1 MCKQQVTAVSCID
14 KKKIKVQ
21 LEEGEVFA
29 LYKGEAR
36 KMGIEEGAY
45 ITDTLYEEI
54 HTLLYKRGKDRVLYL
69 LKDSSKTTQEV
80 RRKLQ
85 QGFYP
90 PILIEQI
97 IEFLSR
103 YHYLD
108 DSGYI
113 QNYYEMWKRKK
124 SKKEIQYTL
133 LKKGLER
140 QLIKEVLECIQ
151 EEEGSEGEN
160 DALRCQLYKK
170 AKGKD
175 LKNPKDR
182 QRVIQ
187 YLMGKGFSYSDIAL
201 ELERIT
207 QEPLS

>member
-1 MCKQQVTAVSCID
+1 MYNQRIISVTDID
-14 KKKIKVQ
+14 KKKIKIQ
-21 LEEGEVFA
+21 LEGGEVFA

-36 KMGIEEGAY
+36 RMEIEEGAY
-45 ITDTLYEEI
+45 ISDVLYEDI
-54 HTLLYKRGKDRVLYL
+54 QMLLYKRGKDRALYM
-69 LKDSSKTTQEV
+69 LKDSAKTTQEV

-90 PILIEQI
+90 PILIERI

-113 QNYYEMWKRKK
+113 QNYYEMWKKKK
-124 SKKEIQYTL
+124 SRKEIQYTL
-133 LKKGLER
+133 LKKGIEN
-140 QLIKEVLECIQ
+140 QLIKEVIESITDESGK
-151 EEEGSEGEN
+151 EEEN
-160 DALRCQLYKK
+160 DALCCQFDKK

-182 QRVIQ
+182 QKIIQ
-187 YLMGKGFSYSDIAL
+187 YLMGKGFIYSDIAA
-201 ELERIT
+201 ELEKRIR
-207 QEPLS
+207 EPFI

>member
-1 MCKQQVTAVSCID
+1 MYNQRIISVTDID
-14 KKKIKVQ
+14 KKKIKIQ
-21 LEEGEVFA
+21 LEGGEVFA

-36 KMGIEEGAY
+36 RMEIEEGAY
-45 ITDTLYEEI
+45 ITDALYEDI
-54 HTLLYKRGKDRVLYL
+54 QMLLYKRGKDRALYM
-69 LKDSSKTTQEV
+69 LKDSAKTTQEV

-90 PILIEQI
+90 PILIERI

-113 QNYYEMWKRKK
+113 QNYYEMWKKKK
-124 SKKEIQYTL
+124 SRKEIQYTL
-133 LKKGLER
+133 LKKGIEN
-140 QLIKEVLECIQ
+140 QLIKEVIESITDESGK
-151 EEEGSEGEN
+151 EEEN
-160 DALRCQLYKK
+160 DALCCQFDKK

-182 QRVIQ
+182 QKIIQ
-187 YLMGKGFSYSDIAL
+187 YLMGKGFTYSDIAA
-201 ELERIT
+201 ELEKRIR
-207 QEPLS
+207 EPFI

>member
-1 MCKQQVTAVSCID
+1 MYNQRIISVTDID
-14 KKKIKVQ
+14 KKKIKIQ
-21 LEEGEVFA
+21 LEGGEVFA

-36 KMGIEEGAY
+36 RMEIEEGAY
-45 ITDTLYEEI
+45 ISDALYEDI
-54 HTLLYKRGKDRVLYL
+54 QMLLYKRGKDRALYM
-69 LKDSSKTTQEV
+69 LKDSAKTTQEV

-90 PILIEQI
+90 PILIERI

-113 QNYYEMWKRKK
+113 QNYYEMWKKKK
-124 SKKEIQYTL
+124 SRKEIQYTL
-133 LKKGLER
+133 LKKGIEN
-140 QLIKEVLECIQ
+140 QLIKEVIESITDESGK
-151 EEEGSEGEN
+151 EEEN
-160 DALRCQLYKK
+160 DALCCQFDKK

-182 QRVIQ
+182 QKIIQ
-187 YLMGKGFSYSDIAL
+187 YLMGKGFTYSDIAA
-201 ELERIT
+201 ELEKRIR
-207 QEPLS
+207 EPFI

>member
-1 MCKQQVTAVSCID
+1 MYNQRIISVTDID
-14 KKKIKVQ
+14 KKKIKIQ
-21 LEEGEVFA
+21 LEGGEVFA

-36 KMGIEEGAY
+36 RMEIEEGAY
-45 ITDTLYEEI
+45 ISDALYEDI
-54 HTLLYKRGKDRVLYL
+54 QMLLYKRGKDRALYM
-69 LKDSSKTTQEV
+69 LKDSAKTTQEV

-90 PILIEQI
+90 PILIERI

-113 QNYYEMWKRKK
+113 QNYYEMWKKKK
-124 SKKEIQYTL
+124 SRKEIQYTL
-133 LKKGLER
+133 LKKGIEN
-140 QLIKEVLECIQ
+140 QLIKEVIESITDESGK
-151 EEEGSEGEN
+151 EEEN
-160 DALRCQLYKK
+160 DALCCQFDKK

-182 QRVIQ
+182 QKIIQ
-187 YLMGKGFSYSDIAL
+187 YLMGKGFIYSDIAA
-201 ELERIT
+201 ELEKRIR
-207 QEPLS
+207 EPFI

>member
-1 MCKQQVTAVSCID
+1 
-14 KKKIKVQ
+14 
-21 LEEGEVFA
+21 
-29 LYKGEAR
+29 
-36 KMGIEEGAY
+36 
-45 ITDTLYEEI
+45 
-54 HTLLYKRGKDRVLYL
+54 
-69 LKDSSKTTQEV
+69 
-80 RRKLQ
+80 
-85 QGFYP
+85 
-90 PILIEQI
+90 
-97 IEFLSR
+97 
-103 YHYLD
+103 
-108 DSGYI
+108 
-113 QNYYEMWKRKK
+113 MWKRKK

-207 QEPLS
+207 QETLS

>member
-1 MCKQQVTAVSCID
+1 MYNQRIISVTDID
-14 KKKIKVQ
+14 KKKIKIQ
-21 LEEGEVFA
+21 LEGGEVFG

-36 KMGIEEGAY
+36 RMEIEEGAY
-45 ITDTLYEEI
+45 ISDALYEDI
-54 HTLLYKRGKDRVLYL
+54 QMLLYKRGKDRALYM
-69 LKDSSKTTQEV
+69 LKDSAKTTQEV

-90 PILIEQI
+90 PILIERI

-113 QNYYEMWKRKK
+113 QNYYEMWKKKK
-124 SKKEIQYTL
+124 SRKEIQYTL
-133 LKKGLER
+133 LKKGIEN
-140 QLIKEVLECIQ
+140 QLIKEVIESITDESGK
-151 EEEGSEGEN
+151 EEENE
-160 DALRCQLYKK
+160 ALCCQFDKK

-182 QRVIQ
+182 QKIIQ
-187 YLMGKGFSYSDIAL
+187 YLMGKGFTYSDIAA
-201 ELERIT
+201 ELEKRIR
-207 QEPLS
+207 EPFI